1 MMIKRLPALAALI
14 AIGAI
19 ATTPRTALAQQD
31 PVSSAIADF
40 YRGKQMRIIIRSA
53 PGGGFDLY
61 SRLLARF
68 IVKHIPGNPTMVGQ
82 NMPAGGGIAAISYV
96 GEVGPQDGTV
106 LTMIG
111 QSLPLDQVL
120 GYTPSFKQDLR
131 TFHWIGN
138 LSDSNLLTYTWRARG
153 INSMDDAY
161 KREVLLG
168 AAGAGDVSS
177 WIPALYNKVLGTK
190 FKIINGYQGGAQV
203 KLAMERGE
211 IDGFGAN
218 PLASLMSISPQYI
231 QDNLIAVLV
240 QIGLRKEKELPDVPL
255 LTELART
262 GEQREVL
269 EFITKAMSVGRPIG
283 VGPGVP
289 KERVAALRK
298 AFDATLVDPE
308 FIAEAKKS
316 RMDIGPMD
324 GATVQR
330 LIEDVQGASP
340 ALRTNVR
347 ALMPPR

>member
-1 MMIKRLPALAALI
+1 MIKRLSSLTVLVAI
-14 AIGAI
+14 AIAATASGA
-19 ATTPRTALAQQD
+19 ALAQGTQ
-31 PVSSAIADF
+31 SSDVADF
-40 YRGKQMRIIIRSA
+40 YRGKQMRIIVRSA

-61 SRLLARF
+61 SRLLAKF
-68 IVKHIPGNPTMVGQ
+68 IVKHIPGNPTMVAQ

-106 LTMIG
+106 ITMIG

-138 LSDSNLLTYTWRARG
+138 LSDSNLLTYAWRARG
-153 INSMDDAY
+153 IQSMKDAY
-161 KREVLLG
+161 SREVLLG

-177 WIPALYNKVLGTK
+177 WIPALYNKVLGTR
-190 FKIINGYQGGAQV
+190 FKIINGYDGGAAV

-218 PLASLMSISPQYI
+218 PLASLMSITPQYI
-231 QDNLIAVLV
+231 EDNLITVLV
-240 QIGLRKEKELPDVPL
+240 QIGLRKEKALPDVPL
-255 LTELART
+255 LSDLART
-262 GEQREVL
+262 DEQREVL
-269 EFITKAMSVGRPIG
+269 EYITNAMSVGRPIG

-289 KERVAALRK
+289 KDRVAALRK

-324 GATVQR
+324 GVTLQR
-330 LIEDVQGASP
+330 LIDNVQGASP
-340 ALRTNVR
+340 ELRTKVR